1 MKKIYFIEKSV
12 PFNSLDIDKPFISG
26 SEKTLINISNEL
38 AKYKEFTIKVFNLT
52 NINQSINNVEWNNL
66 VNISDNDQPDILFSM
81 SDSNLLSFFKCK
93 KNFLWS
99 HSVQPIEKFLR
110 KRQFSSFIKNK
121 PIMILESEYHYKTR
135 SWFTSLYG
143 KRILPIA
150 VDNDFINQE
159 IRNDYI
165 PDNNAIFTTR
175 SDRNLRFLLKAWSK
189 INLKV
194 DNAKLFINPPYSLN
208 QEDIKMGVNLRSK
221 GSKSDLI
228 NDLLKSKLMLNP
240 GHKGEVFCLAAEEAR
255 ELCLPIVTMGYG
267 SLCERVN
274 HGVTGFIAKNEEEF
288 INYSINILNDNK
300 LYLDLR
306 KNLIKKRNSRS
317 YKDVAKDLVNIINE
331 N

>member
-12 PFNSLDIDKPFISG
+12 PFNSLDINKPFISG

-38 AKYKEFTIKVFNLT
+38 AKYKEFIIKVFNLT

-66 VNISDNDQPDILFSM
+66 INITDNDQPDVLFSM

-110 KRQFSSFIKNK
+110 KRQFSSFVKNK

-159 IRNDYI
+159 IHSDYI

-194 DNAKLFINPPYSLN
+194 ENAKLFINPPYNLD

-288 INYSINILNDNK
+288 VNYSINILNDKK

-306 KNLIKKRNSRS
+306 KNLIKRRNSRS

>member
-306 KNLIKKRNSRS
+306 KNLIKRRNSRS